1 MMETAAILHRPDSEY
16 AYLYEADNFH
26 IRLRTKK
33 DEVSQVGLI
42 GGDPY
47 LFDVDEW
54 YKNEEPMKLIA
65 STDVHDYWLIETTA
79 PYRRL
84 QYAFHVVGK
93 DGTEVF
99 YGDRGIFPY
108 TAETLATPGYFFRM
122 PYFQEIDRFKSP
134 DWVKET
140 VWYQIFPERF
150 ANGNPAITPKNAL
163 PWGSKEH
170 PGREDFFG
178 GDLQGV
184 IDHLDYLV
192 DLGIN
197 GIYFCPIFK
206 ASSNHK
212 YDTIDYYEID
222 PDFGDKETFKK
233 LVDEAHKRGIRIM
246 LDAVFNHTGD
256 SSPLWQDVVKNQEKS
271 KYVDWFHVHSFPVDI
286 GKNGNFEGER
296 TVSYDT
302 FAFTPHMPKLN
313 TANPEV
319 QKYLLDIATYWIRE
333 FDIDAWRLDVANEVD
348 HHFWKEFFKAT
359 TDLKKDFYILGE
371 IWHSSQSWLQGDEF
385 HAVMNYA
392 YTETIEDFFVKK
404 KIDVS
409 KMVAGLN
416 EQLMLY
422 RQQTNEVQFN
432 MLDSHDT
439 ARLLTICGDDKELA
453 KATLAFTFLQHGSP
467 CIYYGTEI
475 GMTGDNDPD
484 CRKCMIWDQEK
495 QDLTMFDFTKKLISL
510 RKEKQEVLSYGS
522 LEWSLV
528 ADQEKCVG
536 FKRVGQNEV
545 LTCYFNQ
552 GNQETTIDKI
562 EAEEVLLSNLTTSN
576 PTSITIEPNGFIILS
591 SKI

>member
-16 AYLYEADNFH
+16 AYLYEVDNFH

-54 YKNEEPMKLIA
+54 YKTEEPMKLLA

-108 TAETLATPGYFFRM
+108 TVETLATPGYFFRM

-150 ANGNPAITPKNAL
+150 ANGNPTVTPKNAL

-256 SSPLWQDVVKNQEKS
+256 ISPLWQDVVKNQGKS

-286 GKNGNFEGER
+286 GENGNFEGER

-495 QDLTMFDFTKKLISL
+495 QDLTMFDFTKKLIAL

-528 ADQEKCVG
+528 VDLEKCVG

-552 GNQETTIDKI
+552 GSQETTIDKI
-562 EAEEVLLSNLTTSN
+562 ETDEVLLSNLTTNN